1 MTIDPELVRDA
12 SAIPTSTWSD
22 ALDQLGLTGV
32 LTGFGFRSPERRFAG
47 PAVTV
52 DEQVGPYGSA
62 GPSEFGVDLV
72 LRHAGGGDVLVIAQ
86 SGEPPASAIGGL
98 AALSARRRGVAG
110 IVISGACRD
119 AEELL
124 DAGLPIL
131 SRSLTPASGRGRARI
146 AGVNVPIT
154 IDGVPIAPGDLIV
167 GDATGV
173 VVLPADRVEEL
184 LALAV
189 ERAESDARAAA
200 ELQGAVVGDAG

>member
-1 MTIDPELVRDA
+1 MDPELVREA
-12 SAIPTSTWSD
+12 RAIPTSTWSD
-22 ALDQLGLTGV
+22 ALDRLGLAGV
-32 LTGFGFRSPERRFAG
+32 LNGFTFRGGEGRFAG

-62 GPSEFGVDLV
+62 DPSEFGVELV

-98 AALSARRRGVAG
+98 AALSARRKGVAG
-110 IVISGACRD
+110 IVVSGACRD
-119 AEELL
+119 AEELV
-124 DAGLPIL
+124 DAGLPIM

-154 IDGVPIAPGDLIV
+154 IDGVSVSPGDLVV

-173 VVLPADRVEEL
+173 VVLPAERVEEL

-189 ERAESDARAAA
+189 ERAEYDARQAA
-200 ELQGAVVGDAG
+200 ELQGAVDGDAG